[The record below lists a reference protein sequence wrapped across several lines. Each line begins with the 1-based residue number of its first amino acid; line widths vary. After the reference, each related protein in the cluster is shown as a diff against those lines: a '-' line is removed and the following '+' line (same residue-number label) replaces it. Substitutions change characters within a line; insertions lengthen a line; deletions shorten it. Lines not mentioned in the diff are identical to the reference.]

1 MDRLHGHA
9 QRVITGGDT
18 ARVLFL
24 AVTGLERRDLKVMGL
39 ASYQLLYTAMKI
51 VSGRQRIRTFTVHRT
66 CTVKHKSNQGLQHAP
81 PRRFHPSIQESTSGI
96 HHSYSGLSA
105 ILDFS
110 HVGENVRSVLAAN
123 QYITDFLPFALYGT
137 FVRLPQDRSF
147 KEQPMK
153 LAFGLSDSFILLVY
167 GGEPPYLYSCL
178 GTSRTYNRSVHTTI
192 AFATIA
198 VCGLDCVF
206 TVSFLT

>member
-51 VSGRQRIRTFTVHRT
+51 VSGRRRIRTSTVHRT

-167 GGEPPYLYSCL
+167 GGEPPYLFSCL
-178 GTSRTYNRSVHTTI
+178 GTSRTYNLSVRTTI